1 MSVFW
6 LVENDVMFP
15 LCSPAMNE
23 FHPEERQERENV
35 AEFEWSSAKMA
46 AQSPSDPVPS
56 QWKKAGKQG
65 KEMSKPEDERKPVAA
80 KITESAK

>member
-1 MSVFW
+1 
-6 LVENDVMFP
+6 
-15 LCSPAMNE
+15 
-23 FHPEERQERENV
+23 
-35 AEFEWSSAKMA
+35 MA